1 MIYLVLSEEITNF
14 LAVLYTLVVYF
25 DQLSGAARTQKL
37 IKTFFSA
44 VFQPFLF
51 ISKLFQ
57 CYIKPQVNSEF
68 NKTLAV
74 NIALVF
80 KVLVISADPVIW

>member
-1 MIYLVLSEEITNF
+1 MILEELQRALKAYDNDKHFINST
-14 LAVLYTLVVYF
+14 
-25 DQLSGAARTQKL
+25 STQKL
-37 IKTFFSA
+37 VETIFLA
-44 VFQPFLF
+44 IFQPFLF

-57 CYIKPQVNSEF
+57 CYIKPQVNSVL